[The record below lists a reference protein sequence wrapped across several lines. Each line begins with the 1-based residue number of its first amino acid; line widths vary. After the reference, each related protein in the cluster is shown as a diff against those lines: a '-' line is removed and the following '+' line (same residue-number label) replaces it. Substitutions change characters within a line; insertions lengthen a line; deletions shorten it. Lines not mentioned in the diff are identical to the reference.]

1 MRRPRSIIL
10 FERLF
15 LLGIGIGVAQAA
27 LGWSELARRGSETS
41 MLTMVG
47 LSLFI
52 IAALVL
58 LVSRG
63 RSRSAKWVLIITLLL
78 GLPLYVASLLQ
89 GTIIGWLWLS
99 VIQAA
104 AQVAGIRMLF
114 TASAKSWLADPQWQQ
129 DRS

>member
-1 MRRPRSIIL
+1 
-10 FERLF
+10 
-15 LLGIGIGVAQAA
+15 
-27 LGWSELARRGSETS
+27 
-41 MLTMVG
+41 MLTVVG

-63 RSRSAKWVLIITLLL
+63 PSRSAKWMLIITLLL
-78 GLPLYVASLLQ
+78 GLPLYVLSLVR

-104 AQVAGIRMLF
+104 AQIAGIAMLF
-114 TASAKSWLADPQWQQ
+114 TASAKSWLTDSQWQR

>member
-1 MRRPRSIIL
+1 
-10 FERLF
+10 
-15 LLGIGIGVAQAA
+15 
-27 LGWSELARRGSETS
+27 

-78 GLPLYVASLLQ
+78 GLPLYVASLVR

-104 AQVAGIRMLF
+104 AQIAGIGTLF
-114 TASAKSWLADPQWQQ
+114 TASAKSWLADTQWQQ